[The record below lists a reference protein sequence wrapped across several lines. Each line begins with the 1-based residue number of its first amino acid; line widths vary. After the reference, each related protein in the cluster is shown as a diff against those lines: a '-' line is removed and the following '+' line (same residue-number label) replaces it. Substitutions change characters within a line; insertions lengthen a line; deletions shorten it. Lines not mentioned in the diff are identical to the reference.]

1 MRHTVIIPSHN
12 TLEHLKNTYKSLKK
26 YAPEWVD
33 IIIIDDCSEDGTLSW
48 LESLRDYNVRW
59 IRSEDRCGHTCWYD
73 EGIREANTE
82 TVSILHSDMIIGP
95 GYFENMLKHLE
106 RGKVV
111 CATRIEP
118 PIHPAG
124 KEKIVRDFGDE
135 ADTFK
140 WDAFEDFVN
149 KAIDSQQ
156 KDLTTRGIFAPWA
169 LYKEDHFAVGGHD
182 QRFAPYG
189 YEDSDI
195 FNRWILAGYEMIQSR
210 DALVYHMTCR
220 GHRWNKGVGIE
231 NVDYKETMDRCRREY
246 IRKWGD
252 WIQNDDYQFPI
263 INPKYNRGIILENG
277 DSTLLEALEPWA
289 DTIYTDVDYGEYIER
304 EQHRTVTSL
313 WGRIKSLEEPKENDI
328 FIYADGKTLNQQDFI
343 YIQQLAAILKENK
356 PQNGKF
362 KLGNLVIQINRY
374 DEEKILN

>member
-1 MRHTVIIPSHN
+1 MRHTVIIPSYN

-26 YAPEWVD
+26 YAPDVK
-33 IIIIDDCSEDGTLSW
+33 IKIIDDCSEDGTLQW
-48 LESLRDYNVRW
+48 LESLRDYNVEW
-59 IRSEDRCGHTCWYD
+59 VRSEDRLGHTCWYD
-73 EGIREANTE
+73 EGMRMADTE

-189 YEDSDI
+189 YEDSDV

-231 NVDYKETMDRCRREY
+231 NADYKETMDRCRREY